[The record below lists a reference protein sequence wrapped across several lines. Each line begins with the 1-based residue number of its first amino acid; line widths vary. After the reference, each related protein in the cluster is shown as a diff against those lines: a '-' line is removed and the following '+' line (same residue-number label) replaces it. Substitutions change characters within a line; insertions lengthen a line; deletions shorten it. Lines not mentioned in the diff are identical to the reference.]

1 MQINK
6 YLHEESMVVLE
17 DGAVILLL
25 HRGQLHV
32 NDGLLL
38 GRNVTG
44 YILFHTTQQMRCDTT
59 LQLLDL

>member
-1 MQINK
+1 MQINT
-6 YLHEESMVVLE
+6 YLHEESMIVFE
-17 DGAVILLL
+17 DGSVILLL

-38 GRNVTG
+38 RGNVTS
-44 YILFHTTQQMRCDTT
+44 YILFHTPQQMRCDAT